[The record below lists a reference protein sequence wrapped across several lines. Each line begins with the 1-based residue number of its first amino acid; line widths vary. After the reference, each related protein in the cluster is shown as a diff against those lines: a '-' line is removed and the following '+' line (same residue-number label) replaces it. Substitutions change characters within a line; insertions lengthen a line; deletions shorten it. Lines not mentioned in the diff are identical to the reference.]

1 MGVKAIGYSYMATNG
16 PKGKGRKGE
25 VKKRTQAL
33 NPRNQR
39 WTKKGADGKF
49 MDQMAHRGVAFKGVR
64 KSR

>member
-1 MGVKAIGYSYMATNG
+1 MATNG
-16 PKGKGRKGE
+16 PKGRGRKGE

-33 NPRNQR
+33 SPRNQR

-49 MDQMAHRGVAFKGVR
+49 MDQMAHRGATFKGVH